1 MLEYLT
7 SNQWLFWLIIS
18 LLCLIMEMAS
28 GTFYILC
35 FAIGALFSMVG
46 SWLGFPFLA
55 QVVCFACF
63 SILSIFAVRP
73 MALKYLHRGE
83 EERKSNA
90 DALEGRE
97 GVVIEEVQPQR
108 SGYVK
113 VDGDE
118 WRAVSA
124 DGSLIKRGEKVRIV
138 KMESIVATVER
149 V

>member
-1 MLEYLT
+1 MFDYFSTNL
-7 SNQWLFWLIIS
+7 WLFWLLIS

-46 SWLGFPFLA
+46 SWLGFSFLA

-73 MALKYLHRGE
+73 VALKYLHRGE

-118 WRAVSA
+118 WRAVTA
-124 DGSLIKRGEKVRIV
+124 DGSFIKIGERVRIV
-138 KMESIVATVER
+138 KMDSIVATVER

>member
-1 MLEYLT
+1 M
-7 SNQWLFWLIIS
+7 
-18 LLCLIMEMAS
+18 IMEMAS

-73 MALKYLHRGE
+73 VALKYLHRGE

-118 WRAVSA
+118 WKAVSQN
-124 DGSLIKRGEKVRIV
+124 GMPITSGNRVEIV
-138 KMESIVATVER
+138 SRESIIVTVKLI
-149 V
+149 

>member
-1 MLEYLT
+1 MFEYLN
-7 SNQWLFWLIIS
+7 SNQWLFWLLIS
-18 LLCLIMEMAS
+18 LLCLIIEMAS

-35 FAIGALFSMVG
+35 FAIGALLAMVG
-46 SWLGFPFLA
+46 CWLAFPFWG
-55 QVVCFACF
+55 QVVCFAFF

-73 MALKYLHRGE
+73 VVLNYLHPE
-83 EERKSNA
+83 HQERKSNA

-97 GVVIEEVQPQR
+97 GEVIEDIQPQR

>member
-35 FAIGALFSMVG
+35 FAVGALFGMLG
-46 SWLGFPFLA
+46 SWLGLPFWG
-55 QVVCFACF
+55 QVVGFAFF

-73 MALKYLHRGE
+73 AVLNYLHRGDDD
-83 EERKSNA
+83 RKSNA
-90 DALEGRE
+90 DALAGKV

-124 DGSLIKRGEKVRIV
+124 DGGLIKRGEKVRIL
-138 KMESIVATVER
+138 KMDSIIATVER

>member
-1 MLEYLT
+1 MAVLADNKPFMPDNGNGL
-7 SNQWLFWLIIS
+7 WHVLHP
-18 LLCLIMEMAS
+18 LLCYRS
-28 GTFYILC
+28 P
-35 FAIGALFSMVG
+35 FSMVG

-73 MALKYLHRGE
+73 VAMKYLHRGE

>member
-1 MLEYLT
+1 M
-7 SNQWLFWLIIS
+7 
-18 LLCLIMEMAS
+18 
-28 GTFYILC
+28 
-35 FAIGALFSMVG
+35 
-46 SWLGFPFLA
+46 
-55 QVVCFACF
+55 
-63 SILSIFAVRP
+63 
-73 MALKYLHRGE
+73 
-83 EERKSNA
+83 
-90 DALEGRE
+90 
-97 GVVIEEVQPQR
+97 VIEEVQPQR

>member
-1 MLEYLT
+1 MAVLADNKPFMPDNGNGL
-7 SNQWLFWLIIS
+7 WHVLHP
-18 LLCLIMEMAS
+18 LLCYRS
-28 GTFYILC
+28 
-35 FAIGALFSMVG
+35 
-46 SWLGFPFLA
+46 PFLA

-73 MALKYLHRGE
+73 VAMKYLHRGE

-97 GVVIEEVQPQR
+97 GVIIEEVQPQR

>member
-1 MLEYLT
+1 MFYYFSTNL
-7 SNQWLFWLIIS
+7 WLFWLLIS

-46 SWLGFPFLA
+46 TWIGLPFWG
-55 QVVCFACF
+55 QVVCFAVF

-73 MALKYLHRGE
+73 VV
-83 EERKSNA
+83 SNA

-97 GVVIEEVQPQR
+97 GEVIEDIQPQR

-118 WRAVSA
+118 WRAVTA
-124 DGSLIKRGEKVRIV
+124 DGSFIKIGERVRIV
-138 KMESIVATVER
+138 KMDSIVATVER

>member
-1 MLEYLT
+1 M
-7 SNQWLFWLIIS
+7 
-18 LLCLIMEMAS
+18 
-28 GTFYILC
+28 
-35 FAIGALFSMVG
+35 
-46 SWLGFPFLA
+46 
-55 QVVCFACF
+55 
-63 SILSIFAVRP
+63 
-73 MALKYLHRGE
+73 KYLHRGE

-124 DGSLIKRGEKVRIV
+124 DGSLIKRGERVRIV